1 MDEALRLMRMSK
13 VSLLESGHQKEQKD
27 PVSLIYEAIRDDAQR
42 SGKQS
47 YTWGDLSLLIGN
59 KFTVSMHDVL
69 QWQLCRPGH
78 KLHEPAFACCRWAT
92 SPISALHPHLF
103 RRCHCV
109 CTDRS
114 SQAREV
120 AEENFTVHRSSSPA
134 TMLVTCL
141 SRWACHHQLLG

>member
-59 KFTVSMHDVL
+59 KFTVSMHDAF

-78 KLHEPAFACCRWAT
+78 KLHKTACSCCR
-92 SPISALHPHLF
+92 
-103 RRCHCV
+103 
-109 CTDRS
+109 
-114 SQAREV
+114 
-120 AEENFTVHRSSSPA
+120 
-134 TMLVTCL
+134 
-141 SRWACHHQLLG
+141 